1 MNMNKHVRAC
11 LQAMLSDKQMQ
22 VRPGD
27 DAAAW
32 VDGTVRDALAC
43 LAAAPECVRVK
54 PEPQVMCEMAGI
66 RFPVPMREAP
76 KMGVE
81 VWIAYAD
88 GEAACNDWRNTQ
100 LQRDFLAANLLH
112 ETEEA
117 ARTHSRAMHAA
128 NAQAVAKAKEQA

>member
-1 MNMNKHVRAC
+1 MIMDEHTKAC
-11 LQAMLSDKQMQ
+11 LLAILDGKQMQ
-22 VRPGD
+22 REFGGKWE
-27 DAAAW
+27 DAS
-32 VDGTVRDALAC
+32 
-43 LAAAPECVRVK
+43 PEQVFAHLTCKDSIAIRIK
-54 PEPQVMCEMAGI
+54 PESQVMCELAG
-66 RFPVPMREAP
+66 VQYPMPMQEAP
-76 KMGVE
+76 ENGAE